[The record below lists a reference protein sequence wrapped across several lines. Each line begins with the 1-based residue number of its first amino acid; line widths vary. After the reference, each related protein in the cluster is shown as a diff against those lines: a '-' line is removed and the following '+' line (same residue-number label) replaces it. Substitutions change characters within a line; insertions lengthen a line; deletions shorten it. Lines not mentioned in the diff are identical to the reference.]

1 MNPNIILF
9 RDTVSDVVKTTAEHQ
24 QLFPFPFW
32 VHITFCCL
40 AVIVLAVQYK
50 RLKKPYLAVF
60 LAAIPISL
68 LIWLTE
74 NKFFFKIIG
83 FLELALMIA
92 AMILSIVF
100 KDKNEPKKETEQA
113 DESDESNNEID
124 DESAENNASEESNT
138 EQ

>member
-1 MNPNIILF
+1 MNPNIVLF
-9 RDTVSDVVKTTAEHQ
+9 CEAVRPTAEHQ

-32 VHITFCCL
+32 IHIAFCCL
-40 AVIVLAVQYK
+40 AVIILTIQYK

-83 FLELALMIA
+83 FLELALMVL

-100 KDKNEPKKETEQA
+100 KDKRKPEKESVQTDASDSDSDDDSE
-113 DESDESNNEID
+113 DESDENII
-124 DESAENNASEESNT
+124 SEESNT